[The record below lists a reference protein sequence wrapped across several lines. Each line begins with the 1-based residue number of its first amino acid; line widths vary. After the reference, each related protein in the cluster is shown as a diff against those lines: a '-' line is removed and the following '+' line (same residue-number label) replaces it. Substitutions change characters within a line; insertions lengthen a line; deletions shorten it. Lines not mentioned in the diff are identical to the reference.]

1 MAAQQL
7 PAQLVINFFI
17 KNTFINIVDI
27 GAHDDGSDEANARR
41 CWSAPPT
48 MRTRSTSTP
57 NTPPEED
64 ADVTENEELVH
75 PIETSSE
82 EASGQCPGVESDGHN
97 DDSAY
102 DEAIDGDGEE
112 STCVEHITG
121 STSMRESDQEAAP
134 PRKIRRSVL
143 IKQQERAEEQFLDEE
158 ISRVR
163 EEKWGMLTKGLLEFC
178 AQKYS
183 LSTLRI
189 ETLVPCLQFVINKL
203 AFMHVVRFVGF
214 SPSMVDALKHQGFLW
229 EKRETTEIWA
239 TRVDAQKNEQ
249 IRLLLPAA
257 KRFQQA
263 FVDRQ
268 VLIQKTW
275 VGGGRHK

>member
-17 KNTFINIVDI
+17 KNTFISIVDI

-41 CWSAPPT
+41 CRSAPPT
-48 MRTRSTSTP
+48 MRTRSTST
-57 NTPPEED
+57 EE
-64 ADVTENEELVH
+64 ADVTENKELVH

-82 EASGQCPGVESDGHN
+82 EASGQRPV
-97 DDSAY
+97 DDSVY
-102 DEAIDGDGEE
+102 EAASEGDGEE
-112 STCVEHITG
+112 SSG
-121 STSMRESDQEAAP
+121 YTSMRESDQEAAP

-189 ETLVPCLQFVINKL
+189 ETRSYPWERLKESI
-203 AFMHVVRFVGF
+203 HV
-214 SPSMVDALKHQGFLW
+214 
-229 EKRETTEIWA
+229 
-239 TRVDAQKNEQ
+239 
-249 IRLLLPAA
+249 
-257 KRFQQA
+257 
-263 FVDRQ
+263 
-268 VLIQKTW
+268 
-275 VGGGRHK
+275 

>member
-7 PAQLVINFFI
+7 PAQLVINFYI

-41 CWSAPPT
+41 CRSAPPT

-75 PIETSSE
+75 PIETISE
-82 EASGQCPGVESDGHN
+82 ETSGQCPGVESDGHN

-102 DEAIDGDGEE
+102 DEASEGDGEE

>member
-1 MAAQQL
+1 MAFQQL
-7 PAQLVINFFI
+7 PGQLVLNFFI
-17 KNTFINIVDI
+17 KNTFINIVDFAAQEYDE
-27 GAHDDGSDEANARR
+27 GHDVAEARR
-41 CWSAPPT
+41 SKSAPPR
-48 MRTRSTSTP
+48 MSSFSTDTP
-57 NTPPEED
+57 NTAPGED
-64 ADVTENEELVH
+64 DVTENKKLAH

-82 EASGQCPGVESDGHN
+82 EASGQRPV
-97 DDSAY
+97 DDSVY
-102 DEAIDGDGEE
+102 EAASEGDGEE
-112 STCVEHITG
+112 SSG
-121 STSMRESDQEAAP
+121 YMSMRESDQEAAP

-163 EEKWGMLTKGLLEFC
+163 EEKWGVLTKGLLEFC

-239 TRVDAQKNEQ
+239 TKVDAQKNEQ

-257 KRFQQA
+257 SRFQQA

-268 VLIQKTW
+268 VLVQKTW
-275 VGGGRHK
+275 VGGGRRK

>member
-41 CWSAPPT
+41 CRSAPPT

-82 EASGQCPGVESDGHN
+82 EASGQRPV
-97 DDSAY
+97 DDSVY
-102 DEAIDGDGEE
+102 EAASEGDGEE